1 MAAAPK
7 PVHFKVDKIT
17 SQSGNTL
24 AIDDLVNAINT
35 GSLSTSGTASLETD
49 AGIVKVEDAT
59 TITYTLGQAT
69 TSAPF
74 PVSGSVDPSTL
85 SDGDTMIWDSTAGDW
100 VAAPFSITV
109 VP

>member
-1 MAAAPK
+1 MAVAPK

-35 GSLSTSGTASLETD
+35 GTITSSGTATLETD
-49 AGIVKVEDAT
+49 AGIVKTEDST
-59 TITYTLGQAT
+59 TITYELGQAT
-69 TSAPF
+69 TAAPYAG
-74 PVSGSVDPSTL
+74 SSVDTSAL
-85 SDGDTMIWDSTAGDW
+85 SDGDTMVWDSAIGDW
-100 VAAPFSITV
+100 VASPFSITI

>member
-1 MAAAPK
+1 MAVAPK

-35 GSLSTSGTASLETD
+35 GSLTTQGTASLETD
-49 AGIVKVEDAT
+49 AGIVKTEDPT
-59 TITYTLGQAT
+59 SITYELGQAT

-74 PVSGSVDPSTL
+74 VGAAVDTSAL

-100 VAAPFSITV
+100 VAAPFSITI

>member
-1 MAAAPK
+1 MAVAPK

-35 GSLSTSGTASLETD
+35 GTITSSATATLETD
-49 AGIVKVEDAT
+49 AGIVKTEDST
-59 TITYTLGQAT
+59 TITYELGQTTTVAPYASSSVD
-69 TSAPF
+69 TSA
-74 PVSGSVDPSTL
+74 L
-85 SDGDTMIWDSTAGDW
+85 SDGDTMVWDSATGDW
-100 VAAPFSITV
+100 VASPFSITI

>member
-17 SQSGNTL
+17 SQNGNTL

-35 GSLSTSGTASLETD
+35 GTITSTGTAALETD
-49 AGIVKVEDAT
+49 AGITKTEDAT
-59 TITYTLGQAT
+59 SVTYELGQAT
-69 TSAPF
+69 SSLPYTAST
-74 PVSGSVDPSTL
+74 VDPSTL
-85 SDGDTMIWDSTAGDW
+85 TDGDTLIWDSTAGDW
-100 VAAPFSITV
+100 VAAPFSITI

>member
-1 MAAAPK
+1 MAVAPK

-35 GSLSTSGTASLETD
+35 GTITSSGTATLETD
-49 AGIVKVEDAT
+49 AGIVKTEDST
-59 TITYTLGQAT
+59 TVTYELGQT
-69 TSAPF
+69 TTAAPYAG
-74 PVSGSVDPSTL
+74 SSVDTSTL
-85 SDGDTMIWDSTAGDW
+85 SDGETMIWDSTTGDW
-100 VAAPFSITV
+100 VAAPFSITI